1 MTETGPTVPNR
12 TQRDRSRPRATLLG
26 VVHGRAETA
35 VCTIYPPDVA
45 APVRSERTL
54 TATGDAFVRLESTR

>member
-1 MTETGPTVPNR
+1 MTETEPTVSNR
-12 TQRDRSRPRATLLG
+12 PQRNRSRRRATLLG

-45 APVRSERTL
+45 APARSERTL
-54 TATGDAFVRLESTR
+54 TATGDAFFGLESTR